1 MVKTENRLSAQDAQA
16 HKRNVQQTHLL
27 QNGGIMLNALRRIGL
42 SVFILSFLL
51 NIAAWAADKGN
62 FSTSPTTKNGKKW
75 RLAYYEGGEYIDYQ
89 VILIATIKG
98 LMQLGWIEQTEIP
111 AQKGEQ
117 TEELWSW
124 FSTNIK
130 SKYIEFVKDA
140 HYSANWDDKLRPKVV
155 EKIINRLNHQNDLD
169 LVIAMGT
176 WAGQDLSNQKHHTP
190 TLAFS
195 VNNAVDAG
203 IIKSAE
209 DSGLDHFYAQ
219 VDPTRFERQL
229 RTFHDVVGFKKLGVA
244 YEDTVS
250 GRSIA
255 AIDKIEQVGKER
267 QFDILRCY
275 TKDDVPDKKIAE
287 ETVRKCF
294 ESLSKQGA
302 GAIYATMQNGISS
315 NSIPQLAKIANS
327 RAIPT
332 FSQSGSHE
340 VKWGFLMSLSQAS
353 YKYIGDFYSK
363 VISKVLNGAK
373 PRDLDQVFEEPPKIA
388 INLKTAEIIGYN
400 PPVDVML
407 AADEIFQEI
416 ETPPEQ

>member
-1 MVKTENRLSAQDAQA
+1 
-16 HKRNVQQTHLL
+16 
-27 QNGGIMLNALRRIGL
+27 MLNALRRIGL

-51 NIAAWAADKGN
+51 NITAWAADKGN
-62 FSTSPTTKNGKKW
+62 FSTSPATKNGKKW
-75 RLAYYEGGEYIDYQ
+75 RVAYYEGGEYIDYQ

-98 LMQLGWIEQTEIP
+98 LIQLGWIEQTEIP
-111 AQKGEQ
+111 PQKGEQ
-117 TEELWSW
+117 TQNLWNWLSAN
-124 FSTNIK
+124 TK

-140 HYSANWDDKLRPKVV
+140 HYSANWDDKLRPQVV
-155 EKIINRLNHQNDLD
+155 EKLIKRLNDQKDLD

-176 WAGQDLSNQKHHTP
+176 WAGQDLANDKHQTP

-195 VNNAVDAG
+195 VSDAVGAG
-203 IIKSAE
+203 IVKSVD
-209 DSGLDHFYAQ
+209 DSGFDHFHVQ
-219 VDPTRFERQL
+219 IDPYRYERQL

-255 AIDKIEQVGKER
+255 ALDKIEQVAKER
-267 QFDILRCY
+267 QFEIIRCY

-287 ETVRKCF
+287 ETVKKCF
-294 ESLSKQGA
+294 ETIAKQGA
-302 GAIYATMQNGISS
+302 KGIYATVQNGISS
-315 NSIPQLAKIANS
+315 SSIPQLVKIANS
-327 RAIPT
+327 NAIPT

-353 YKYIGDFYSK
+353 YKYIGDFYAK
-363 VISKVLNGAK
+363 TISKVFNGAK

-407 AADEIFQEI
+407 AADEIIQEI
-416 ETPPEQ
+416 ETPPEN

>member
-1 MVKTENRLSAQDAQA
+1 MLKAISRIVIVAC
-16 HKRNVQQTHLL
+16 LL
-27 QNGGIMLNALRRIGL
+27 CFVVNMTV
-42 SVFILSFLL
+42 S
-51 NIAAWAADKGN
+51 AADKGN
-62 FSTSPTTKNGKKW
+62 FSTTPTTKNGKKW
-75 RLAYYEGGEYIDYQ
+75 RIGYYEGGEYIDYQ
-89 VILIATIKG
+89 VILIATVKE
-98 LMQLGWIEQTEIP
+98 LMQMGWMEQNEIP
-111 AQKGEQ
+111 PQKGEQ
-117 TEELWSW
+117 TAALWSW
-124 FSTNIK
+124 LASNAK

-155 EKIINRLNHQNDLD
+155 ETIINRLNNKNDVD
-169 LVIAMGT
+169 LMLAMGT
-176 WAGQDLSNQKHHTP
+176 WAGQDLSNEKHRTS

-255 AIDKIEQVGKER
+255 AVDKIEQVSKER
-267 QFDILRCY
+267 NFEVVRCY

-287 ETVRKCF
+287 ETVKKCF
-294 ESLSKQGA
+294 EGLAKQGSD
-302 GAIYATMQNGISS
+302 AIYVTMQNGISS
-315 NSIPQLAKIANS
+315 NSIPQLTKIVNS
-327 RAIPT
+327 HSLPT

-353 YKYIGDFYSK
+353 YKYIGEFYSK

-373 PRDLDQVFEEPPKIA
+373 PRALDQIFEEPPKIA

-416 ETPPEQ
+416 ETPPEG

>member
-1 MVKTENRLSAQDAQA
+1 
-16 HKRNVQQTHLL
+16 
-27 QNGGIMLNALRRIGL
+27 MLNALRRIGL

-51 NIAAWAADKGN
+51 NITAWAADKGN
-62 FSTSPTTKNGKKW
+62 FSTSPATKNGKKW
-75 RLAYYEGGEYIDYQ
+75 RVAYYEGGEYIDYQ

-98 LMQLGWIEQTEIP
+98 LIQLGWIEQTEIP
-111 AQKGEQ
+111 PQKGEQ
-117 TEELWSW
+117 TQNLWNWLSAN
-124 FSTNIK
+124 TK

-140 HYSANWDDKLRPKVV
+140 HYSANWDDKLRPQVV
-155 EKIINRLNHQNDLD
+155 EKLIKRLNDQKDLD

-176 WAGQDLSNQKHHTP
+176 WAGQDLANDKHQTP

-195 VNNAVDAG
+195 VSDAVGAG
-203 IIKSAE
+203 IVKSVD
-209 DSGLDHFYAQ
+209 DSGFDHFHVQ
-219 VDPTRFERQL
+219 IDPYRYERQL

-255 AIDKIEQVGKER
+255 ALDKIEQVAKER
-267 QFDILRCY
+267 QFEIIRCY

-287 ETVRKCF
+287 ETVKKCF
-294 ESLSKQGA
+294 ETIAKQGA
-302 GAIYATMQNGISS
+302 KGIYATVQNGISS
-315 NSIPQLAKIANS
+315 SSIPQLVKIANS
-327 RAIPT
+327 NAIPT

-340 VKWGFLMSLSQAS
+340 VKWGFLIRLSQAS
-353 YKYIGDFYSK
+353 YKYIGDFYAK
-363 VISKVLNGAK
+363 TISKVFNGAK

-407 AADEIFQEI
+407 AADEIIQEI
-416 ETPPEQ
+416 ETPPEN